1 MLEHLRSIISSAWT
15 AVVMIITMMNAVYRV
30 FPSLLETPLQTR
42 LEPPLKTVLKAHFR
56 PPSFKTSLHTMNNTD
71 DVGDPGL
78 SEMEGEDDSCSWG
91 TIRALHDEGSV
102 PTMSGKGQRGG
113 QAHGLLG
120 CRQVAARP
128 LHLQQV

>member
-1 MLEHLRSIISSAWT
+1 
-15 AVVMIITMMNAVYRV
+15 MIITMMNAVYRV

-56 PPSFKTSLHTMNNTD
+56 PPSFKTSLHTMNNTTTSEIPD
-71 DVGDPGL
+71 CPRWKERTILFVGDY
-78 SEMEGEDDSCSWG
+78 
-91 TIRALHDEGSV
+91 RALHDEGSV